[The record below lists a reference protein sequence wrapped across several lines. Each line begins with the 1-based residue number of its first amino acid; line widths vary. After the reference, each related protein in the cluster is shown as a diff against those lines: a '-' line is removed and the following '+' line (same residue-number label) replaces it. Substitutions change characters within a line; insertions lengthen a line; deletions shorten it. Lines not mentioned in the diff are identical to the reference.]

1 MDPKIKWNSK
11 YIERITQNEE
21 PTPNPRLKNLT
32 PYFSGGEAL
41 DLACGLGGNS
51 LFLARLN
58 YQVKAIDISEVAI
71 HYLQEQ
77 ATKQKLSINTQICS
91 LSQEN
96 LFEIAS
102 DFYDV
107 VVITYFLDRSLFPLI
122 KKIIKS
128 NGYFFMETFYTSPQ
142 SENQG
147 ISKQFKLKPKELL
160 MEFLDWKV
168 LYFEENE
175 KEGRQTIFC
184 QRIDC

>member
-11 YIERITQNEE
+11 YIERITQHEE
-21 PTPNPRLKNLT
+21 PTPNARLKNLT
-32 PYFSGGEAL
+32 PYLSGGKAL

-51 LFLARLN
+51 LLLARLN
-58 YQVKAIDISEVAI
+58 YQMQAIDISEVAI

-77 ATKQKLSINTQICS
+77 ATKQKLTINSQIGDVS
-91 LSQEN
+91 LEN
-96 LFEIAS
+96 PLLLLS
-102 DFYDV
+102 NFYDL

-142 SENQG
+142 SENEG
-147 ISKQFKLKPKELL
+147 ISQQFKLKPKELL
-160 MEFLDWKV
+160 MEFFDWKV